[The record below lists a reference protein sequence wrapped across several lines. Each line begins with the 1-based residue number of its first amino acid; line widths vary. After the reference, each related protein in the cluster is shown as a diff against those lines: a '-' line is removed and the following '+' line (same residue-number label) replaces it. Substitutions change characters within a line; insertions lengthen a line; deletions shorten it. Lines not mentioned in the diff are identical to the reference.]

1 MQHYFDTAIALRT
14 TSVATRCC
22 SIHTGQAYMIL
33 IYYYFS
39 LVLAYELVVYIICCW
54 YIIIIDT
61 LHAFI
66 NDRMTVPATATK
78 NPQ

>member
-14 TSVATRCC
+14 TCVATRCC

-33 IYYYFS
+33 SYYYYS
-39 LVLAYELVVYIICCW
+39 IVLVVYIICCW

-61 LHAFI
+61 PHAFI